1 MLSSGVEILSPL
13 SPTVQSFTNP
23 SASLCLFPGLQ
34 GEVNLDVEDGGE
46 QATGDV
52 LHTSALSIFS
62 GLSVEASGLFS
73 GSPLLGLLL
82 TQTDRHL
89 SYLRCTPT

>member
-1 MLSSGVEILSPL
+1 MPL
-13 SPTVQSFTNP
+13 
-23 SASLCLFPGLQ
+23 PGLQ

-46 QATGDV
+46 QVTGDV
-52 LHTSALSIFS
+52 HHTSAFSIFS

-89 SYLRCTPT
+89 SYLRCTPTRGRSATVENRGFGREFGFPTVTR